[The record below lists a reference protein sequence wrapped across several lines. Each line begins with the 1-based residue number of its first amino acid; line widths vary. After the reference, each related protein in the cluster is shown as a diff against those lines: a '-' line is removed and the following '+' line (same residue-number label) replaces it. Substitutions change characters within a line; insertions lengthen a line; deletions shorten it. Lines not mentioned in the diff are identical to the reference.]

1 MSSDVDLMDSND
13 LGGVGAKQG
22 FLFQDYAAAYYLI
35 SMLRDKRLKSVRC
48 EVTDDIDLVFDDH
61 IEYVQVKTT
70 DDDGKWTLNELCTTS
85 KIKKVKGKRS
95 VKPKDSILHKSL
107 SCDKNNSKK
116 SKFKILSRRDV
127 RANLMY
133 LKIKRDRRD
142 SKDGKDALLKSLK
155 GKIGDFKSENGHD
168 VEYWIDNCYW
178 EVFSSISEIQVKSTL
193 AILQAAASLN
203 VYLDPNRDPQRI
215 LNDILSTLTMK
226 SAISR
231 KIHVSADKSYE
242 REEFLLWFDEELNQL
257 ENKSKTHKKIY
268 SRNSEDLKP
277 VLVQLVDLSDE
288 FDDGK
293 EASGLY
299 QGYERRKYRYDY
311 ISKTIKEWLP
321 ELLLRPDELADSFG
335 TNLVKSYEVLAKRL
349 DKEFDNF
356 ESFIGKLLLHSTIRF
371 YTKSQPIPATLF
383 IDDDTGSKEF
393 DNIHIVKKDHS
404 GDELWMGFS
413 KLTNG
418 QNIDNSLDELCIE
431 LSTFLSDDFSSK
443 KERILDVK
451 QDGYLVSHDINE
463 ILDSS
468 ISFDEHIDRFRFVIF
483 IGYES
488 EEIDIKISREEQLDF
503 KDRLIEEVSSHFK
516 LFIDKLVVSD
526 DFFDELNITVY
537 LFPTPCIDTL
547 LSKIKLELQGGTH
560 AY

>member
-22 FLFQDYAAAYYLI
+22 FLYQDYAAAYYLI
-35 SMLRDKRLKSVRC
+35 RMLRDKRLKSVRC
-48 EVTDDIDLVFDDH
+48 EVTDDIDLVFDDYV
-61 IEYVQVKTT
+61 EYVQVKTT
-70 DDDGKWTLNELCTTS
+70 DPDSKWTLGELCQTS
-85 KIKKVKGKRS
+85 KPKKVKGKKP
-95 VKPKDSILHKSL
+95 VKQKDSILHKSL
-107 SCDKNNSKK
+107 SCDKYKSKK
-116 SKFKILSRRDV
+116 SKFRILSRRDV
-127 RANLMY
+127 RANLLY
-133 LKIKRDRRD
+133 LKIKRDFRE

-155 GKIGDFKSENGHD
+155 GKIANFKSENGND

-178 EVFSSISEIQVKSTL
+178 EVIPSITEIQLASTL
-193 AILQAAASLN
+193 AILKAAASLN
-203 VYLDPNRDPQRI
+203 IYLDPNRDPGRI
-215 LNDILSTLTMK
+215 LNDILCTLTMK

-231 KIHVSADKSYE
+231 KIHVSADKSYG
-242 REEFLLWFDEELNQL
+242 REDLILWFDEELNHL
-257 ENKSKTHKKIY
+257 ENKSKTHRKIY
-268 SRNSEDLKP
+268 SRNTEDLKP
-277 VLVQLVDLSDE
+277 VLIKLVDLSDK

-293 EASGLY
+293 DGSGLY

-335 TNLVKSYEVLAKRL
+335 TNLIKNYELLAQRL

-383 IDDDTGSKEF
+383 IDDSIGSKEF

-413 KLTNG
+413 KLTSS
-418 QNIDNSLDELCIE
+418 QNMDNSLDELCDE
-431 LSTFLSDDFSSK
+431 LGEFLSEDFSSK

-451 QDGYLVSHDINE
+451 QDNYLVSHDINE

-488 EEIDIKISREEQLDF
+488 EEINIRMSKEERLDF
-503 KDRLIEEVSSHFK
+503 KERLREEVSSHFK
-516 LFIDKLVVSD
+516 LFIERLVASD

-547 LSKIKLELQGGTH
+547 LSKIKLELQEE
-560 AY
+560 AYVS